1 MAKEHSPL
9 LFTFE
14 HIPLSHH
21 YHPHSPWA
29 GKDLQ
34 SPFIVHLG
42 GVHRITKEEE
52 AVKSNIPPRKPSA
65 EEKEEW
71 DHH

>member
-1 MAKEHSPL
+1 MPKKCVRNMYTAPMAKEHSPL

-21 YHPHSPWA
+21 YHLHSPWA

-42 GVHRITKEEE
+42 RVYNVIKEE
-52 AVKSNIPPRKPSA
+52 AM
-65 EEKEEW
+65 EEER
-71 DHH
+71 

>member
-9 LFTFE
+9 LFMFE

-42 GVHRITKEEE
+42 RVYNVIKEE
-52 AVKSNIPPRKPSA
+52 AM
-65 EEKEEW
+65 EEER
-71 DHH
+71 